1 MSETMSG
8 ACSVALG
15 YLYKAVSS
23 SGRSLSSGSGR
34 VTRRRHAGVFDR
46 ARSRVLTCSAQ
57 TGVFQL
63 CRNAAVTREAS
74 IVAGDGRAV
83 CACAFVPQLCA
94 TFLPSL
100 RCPPSSSARHARSF
114 FGAKGAA
121 TRSAG
126 PTRRLPSPGCAL
138 FVAPSPS
145 PSPTFFLTPPS
156 RSHFLLPASAAAD
169 AACFHAAPTHIAHPS
184 PSLPALHTSR
194 RSFSIYCH
202 HNKPIL
208 TSKPTVAFASTRL
221 LRRPITMEKEQ
232 ERAAAVAQLKAIVGL
247 DDKGANDLSTKPE
260 RVADVLAFFAQHHVS
275 ESSPREHKVML
286 FNVWTKVKK
295 PVHRDPIANLVLD
308 GKLDSTQKVD
318 AAIKF
323 VNAGTADEVD
333 VAAMSAECGVGV
345 VVSEAEVEAAVAE
358 ALAGEDKAALK
369 AKWEKNENMLL
380 GQMRRV
386 AALRW
391 ADVDHVRAALKKIV
405 PELIKDVAVEAQPE
419 AEAAKEAD
427 AAAAAAAKKDVKVCP
442 QNSDFKAVAQGLPRS
457 PIGELP
463 SHKEGTSLYV
473 IGWAHR
479 VRHQSR
485 MSFVVLRDGSG
496 YIQCVFDGATE
507 PFHRESCVAVRG
519 TLKYEPKAKSEL
531 QPPMELHVDEYA
543 VVGPSDGSIET
554 IITAESSVD
563 KLYDQRHIVVRG
575 TVASS
580 VLKVRHEL
588 LRAFREYFWSHHYYE
603 VTPPTLVQTQV
614 EGGSTLFDVLYYG
627 EKAYLTQSS
636 QLYLE
641 TATASMGNVYCVLPS
656 YRAEKSKTKR
666 HLSEFTHME
675 AEYDVCTFEDLLGH
689 LEDMICS
696 VVRTVIERAGDLIA
710 MLNPEQLINPAGSL
724 FDPANYKFTP
734 HRPFRRLRYADAIK
748 FCNENGIL
756 NTETG
761 KPFEF
766 GEDITDQPER
776 AMVAK
781 LGEFILMTHFPAQMK
796 SFYMQRDPE
805 DNTLTESVDVLA
817 PGIGEIV
824 GGSMRMFNYDE
835 LMEAY
840 KREGLDPTNYY
851 WYTDQRRYGGAPHG
865 GFGLGVERLLVWML
879 NLDSVKDACLFPR
892 YMGRCK
898 P

>member
-1 MSETMSG
+1 
-8 ACSVALG
+8 
-15 YLYKAVSS
+15 
-23 SGRSLSSGSGR
+23 
-34 VTRRRHAGVFDR
+34 
-46 ARSRVLTCSAQ
+46 
-57 TGVFQL
+57 
-63 CRNAAVTREAS
+63 
-74 IVAGDGRAV
+74 
-83 CACAFVPQLCA
+83 
-94 TFLPSL
+94 
-100 RCPPSSSARHARSF
+100 
-114 FGAKGAA
+114 
-121 TRSAG
+121 
-126 PTRRLPSPGCAL
+126 
-138 FVAPSPS
+138 
-145 PSPTFFLTPPS
+145 
-156 RSHFLLPASAAAD
+156 
-169 AACFHAAPTHIAHPS
+169 
-184 PSLPALHTSR
+184 
-194 RSFSIYCH
+194 
-202 HNKPIL
+202 
-208 TSKPTVAFASTRL
+208 
-221 LRRPITMEKEQ
+221 MENEQ
-232 ERAAAVAQLKAIVGL
+232 ERAQSVAQLKAIVGL
-247 DDKGANDLSTKPE
+247 DEKGAKDLSSKPE
-260 RVADVLAFFAQHHVS
+260 RVADVLAFFAQHNVG
-275 ESSPREHKVML
+275 EAAPRDHKVML
-286 FNVWTKVKK
+286 FSVWTKVKK
-295 PVHRDPIANLVLD
+295 PVHRDPVANFVLE

-323 VNAGTADEVD
+323 VNAATSDAIDTATL
-333 VAAMSAECGVGV
+333 STECGVGV
-345 VVSEAEVEAAVAE
+345 VVSEAEAESAVAA
-358 ALAGEDKAALK
+358 ALADEDKAALK
-369 AKWEKNENMLL
+369 AKWEKSESMLL

-391 ADVDHVRAALKKIV
+391 ADVDHVRAALKKVV
-405 PELIKDVAVEAQPE
+405 PELIKDVVTEEKPT
-419 AEAAKEAD
+419 
-427 AAAAAAAKKDVKVCP
+427 AAAAAVAKDEAAAAKKDVKVCP
-442 QNSDFKAVAQGLPRS
+442 QNSSYTAVAQGLPRS
-457 PIGELP
+457 PIGQLP
-463 SHKEGTSLYV
+463 SHKEGTLLYV
-473 IGWAHR
+473 VGWAHR

-531 QPPMELHVDEYA
+531 QPAMELHVDEYA
-543 VVGPSDGSIET
+543 VVGASDGSIET

-588 LRAFREYFWSHHYYE
+588 LRAFREYFWSRKYYE

-641 TATASMGNVYCVLPS
+641 TATASMGNVYCVMPS

-666 HLSEFTHME
+666 HLSEFTHLE

-689 LEDMICS
+689 LEDMICT

-710 MLNPEQLINPAGSL
+710 MLNPEQLINPAGNV

-734 HRPFRRLRYADAIK
+734 SRPFRRLRYADAIA
-748 FCNENGIL
+748 FCNANGIL

-781 LGEFILMTHFPAQMK
+781 LGEFVLMTHFPAQMK
-796 SFYMQRDPE
+796 SFYMQRDPA
-805 DNTLTESVDVLA
+805 DNTLTESVDVLG

-824 GGSMRMFNYDE
+824 GGSMRMYNYDE

-840 KREGLDPTNYY
+840 KREGLDPSTYY

-879 NLDSVKDACLFPR
+879 NIESVKDACLFPR

>member
-1 MSETMSG
+1 
-8 ACSVALG
+8 
-15 YLYKAVSS
+15 
-23 SGRSLSSGSGR
+23 
-34 VTRRRHAGVFDR
+34 
-46 ARSRVLTCSAQ
+46 
-57 TGVFQL
+57 
-63 CRNAAVTREAS
+63 
-74 IVAGDGRAV
+74 
-83 CACAFVPQLCA
+83 
-94 TFLPSL
+94 
-100 RCPPSSSARHARSF
+100 
-114 FGAKGAA
+114 
-121 TRSAG
+121 
-126 PTRRLPSPGCAL
+126 
-138 FVAPSPS
+138 
-145 PSPTFFLTPPS
+145 
-156 RSHFLLPASAAAD
+156 
-169 AACFHAAPTHIAHPS
+169 
-184 PSLPALHTSR
+184 
-194 RSFSIYCH
+194 
-202 HNKPIL
+202 
-208 TSKPTVAFASTRL
+208 
-221 LRRPITMEKEQ
+221 MENEQ
-232 ERAAAVAQLKAIVGL
+232 ERAAAIAQLKSIVGL
-247 DDKGANDLSTKPE
+247 DDKGAKDLSTKQE
-260 RVADVLAFFAQHHVS
+260 RVADLLAFFAEHNVT
-275 ESSPREHKVML
+275 EGSPREHKVML

-295 PVHRDPIANLVLD
+295 PVHRGPVANFVLE

-318 AAIKF
+318 AAIRF
-323 VNAGTADEVD
+323 VNAANAETVD
-333 VAAMSAECGVGV
+333 TEAMSSECGVGV
-345 VVSEAEVEAAVAE
+345 VVSQADVEKAVSE
-358 ALAGEDKAALK
+358 ALAAEDKAALK
-369 AKWEKNENMLL
+369 AKWEKNESMLL

-386 AALRW
+386 AVLRW
-391 ADVDHVRAALKKIV
+391 ADVDHIRDALKKIV
-405 PELIKDVAVEAQPE
+405 PELIKDVVVVTQETAKPE
-419 AEAAKEAD
+419 VTSEVD
-427 AAAAAAAKKDVKVCP
+427 SAAKKDVKLCP
-442 QNSDFKAVAQGLPRS
+442 QNSDFRAVAQGLPRS

-473 IGWAHR
+473 VGWAHR

-496 YIQCVFDGATE
+496 FIQCVFDGATE

-519 TLKYEPKAKSEL
+519 TLRYEPKAKSEL

-543 VVGPSDGSIET
+543 VIGASDGAIET
-554 IITAESSVD
+554 IVTAESSVD
-563 KLYDQRHIVVRG
+563 KLYDQRHIVLRG

-580 VLKVRHEL
+580 VLKVRHQL
-588 LRAFREYFWSHHYYE
+588 LRAFREYFWARKYYE
-603 VTPPTLVQTQV
+603 VSPPTLVQTQV

-641 TATASMGNVYCVLPS
+641 TATASMGNVYCVMPS

-675 AEYDVCTFEDLLGH
+675 AEYDVCTFEDLLNH
-689 LEDMICS
+689 LEDMICT

-710 MLNPEQLINPAGSL
+710 LLNPEQVINPMGNV
-724 FDPANYKFTP
+724 FDPANFKFTP
-734 HRPFRRLRYADAIK
+734 NRPFRRLRYADAIK
-748 FCNENGIL
+748 FCNENGIM

-781 LGEFILMTHFPAQMK
+781 LGEFVLMTHFPAQMK
-796 SFYMQRDPE
+796 SFYMQRDPA

-824 GGSMRMFNYDE
+824 GGSMRMYNYDE

-840 KREGLDPTNYY
+840 KREGLDPTTYY
-851 WYTDQRRYGGAPHG
+851 WYTDQRRFGGAPHG

>member
-1 MSETMSG
+1 
-8 ACSVALG
+8 
-15 YLYKAVSS
+15 
-23 SGRSLSSGSGR
+23 
-34 VTRRRHAGVFDR
+34 
-46 ARSRVLTCSAQ
+46 
-57 TGVFQL
+57 
-63 CRNAAVTREAS
+63 
-74 IVAGDGRAV
+74 
-83 CACAFVPQLCA
+83 
-94 TFLPSL
+94 
-100 RCPPSSSARHARSF
+100 
-114 FGAKGAA
+114 
-121 TRSAG
+121 
-126 PTRRLPSPGCAL
+126 
-138 FVAPSPS
+138 
-145 PSPTFFLTPPS
+145 
-156 RSHFLLPASAAAD
+156 
-169 AACFHAAPTHIAHPS
+169 
-184 PSLPALHTSR
+184 
-194 RSFSIYCH
+194 
-202 HNKPIL
+202 
-208 TSKPTVAFASTRL
+208 
-221 LRRPITMEKEQ
+221 MENEQ
-232 ERAAAVAQLKAIVGL
+232 ERAAAIAQLKAIVGL
-247 DDKGANDLSTKPE
+247 DDKGAKDLSSKPE
-260 RVADVLAFFAQHHVS
+260 RVADVLAFFAQHNVA

-295 PVHRDPIANLVLD
+295 PVHRDPVANFVLE

-323 VNAGTADEVD
+323 VNAASGDSVD
-333 VAAMSAECGVGV
+333 TEAMSAECGVGV
-345 VVSEAEVEAAVAE
+345 VVSQADVEKAVVD
-358 ALAGEDKAALK
+358 ALAAEDKAALK
-369 AKWEKNENMLL
+369 AKWEKSESMLL

-391 ADVDHVRAALKKIV
+391 ADVEHVRAALSKIV
-405 PELIKDVAVEAQPE
+405 PELIKDVAATEAKPVAPQAPQE
-419 AEAAKEAD
+419 AAD
-427 AAAAAAAKKDVKVCP
+427 AAAAAAKKEVKACP
-442 QNSDFKAVAQGLPRS
+442 QNADFRAVAQGLPRS

-473 IGWAHR
+473 VGWAHR

-496 YIQCVFDGATE
+496 YIQCVFNGATE

-543 VVGPSDGSIET
+543 VVGASDGSIET
-554 IITAESSVD
+554 VITAESSVD

-588 LRAFREYFWSHHYYE
+588 LRAFREYFWSRKYYE
-603 VTPPTLVQTQV
+603 VSPPTLVQTQV

-641 TATASMGNVYCVLPS
+641 TATASLGNVYCIMPS

-675 AEYDVCTFEDLLGH
+675 VEYDVNSFEEMLDR
-689 LEDMICS
+689 LEDMICT

-710 MLNPEQLINPAGSL
+710 MLNPGQVINPAASV
-724 FDPANYKFTP
+724 FDPANFKFTP
-734 HRPFRRLRYADAIK
+734 NRPFRRLRYADAIK

-781 LGEFILMTHFPAQMK
+781 LGEFVFMTHFPAEMK
-796 SFYMQRDPE
+796 SFYMQRDPV
-805 DNTLTESVDVLA
+805 DNTLTESVDVLG

-824 GGSMRMFNYDE
+824 GGSMRMYNYDE

-840 KREGLDPTNYY
+840 KREGLDPSTYY

-879 NLDSVKDACLFPR
+879 DLDSVKDACLFPR